1 MSIAKYGLFL
11 LLPAVGFTSIA
22 ASRTD
27 GDVDVNRKN
36 VIRLVMKRIKNQ
48 HYAPKPVDDNFSRTI
63 WQNYLRA
70 LDGNKN
76 TLLKSDVESL
86 RKYETLI
93 DDELENPSLEYFNA
107 IYAVSMQRLNELTVI
122 YRDLLSKPMDF
133 SKKETIQPDRS
144 KADFPADEAARR
156 EVWRKSLKY
165 SVLKKMLELQQADKT
180 KSDAVAEQEAR
191 AAVLLSTDGLFKNL
205 LGSSAPDDRFSAYM
219 NTITLEMDPHTSYLA
234 PVDAGIRDAQMA
246 HRYYG
251 LGLELTSKDGTILI
265 KRVLSGGTAD
275 ASGLLQAE
283 DCILRLSDAAGKMVD
298 ISGMSI
304 LDVSRMIRGEKGT
317 TLKLLVRKS
326 SGSEKEMTLTRGEI
340 VETENAA
347 KSAVI
352 EKNGQKIGYLLL
364 REFYRDFKRA
374 DGAQCAV
381 DMAKE
386 IMKLKAEKVDG
397 IVVDLRG
404 NPGGSLDEVVK
415 ITGFFVKTGPVVL
428 GRDKDHIQSYA
439 IENGDQT
446 LYDGPL
452 AVMVDESSASASEI
466 FAAAIQDYKRGIV
479 VGSPSSYGKGTMQE
493 SLPMGKLGDAAK
505 GIPDISYGTLA
516 LTIKK
521 FYRINGT
528 TTQLNGVIPDVIFP
542 SRRIYQKIRERDN
555 ASALVC
561 DTIESA
567 WFMKSPVAAVLPGV
581 IEKANL
587 QISQD
592 STLNEVKREVEWL
605 KINEAPVFSLQ
616 KNTFKK
622 QLSDIQAHNNA
633 IDSALRL
640 TAGKQLKM
648 SATPIDK
655 PSPDKIAR
663 NQEWLHTCSTDVYL
677 SKTVDILTDFSG
689 K

>member
-11 LLPAVGFTSIA
+11 LLPAVGLTSFA
-22 ASRTD
+22 ATRTG

-36 VIRLVMKRIKNQ
+36 VIRMVMTRIKNQ

-63 WQNYLRA
+63 WHNYLKA

-86 RKYETLI
+86 RRYETLI
-93 DDELENPSLEYFNA
+93 DDELQTPSLEYFNA
-107 IYAVSMQRLNELTVI
+107 IYAVSMQRLNEVVVI

-144 KADFPADEAARR
+144 QADFPANEAARR

-165 SVLKKMLELQQADKT
+165 SVLKKMLELQTADKT
-180 KSDAVAEQEAR
+180 KTDVVAEREAR
-191 AAVLLSTDGLFKNL
+191 AATLLSTDGLFKSL
-205 LGSSAPDDRFSAYM
+205 LGSDAPDNRFSAYV
-219 NTITLEMDPHTSYLA
+219 NTITLEMDPHTSYFA

-251 LGLELTSKDGTILI
+251 LGLELTSKDGAIMI

-275 ASGLLQAE
+275 ASGLLQTE
-283 DCILRLSDAAGKMVD
+283 DCILRLSDAAGQMVD
-298 ISGMSI
+298 ITGMSI
-304 LDVSRMIRGEKGT
+304 LDVSKMIRGEKGT

-326 SGSEKEMTLTRGEI
+326 SGGEKEMTLTRGEI

-374 DGAQCAV
+374 DGAQCAI
-381 DMAKE
+381 DMANE
-386 IMKLKAEKVDG
+386 IMKLKAEKVNG

-428 GRDKDHIQSYA
+428 GRDKGHTQSYA

-528 TTQLNGVIPDVIFP
+528 TTQLNGVTPDVIFP

-567 WFMKSPVAAVLPGV
+567 WYTKSPVAAVLPDV
-581 IEKANL
+581 IQKANL
-587 QISQD
+587 QISHD
-592 STLNEVKREVEWL
+592 SILNEVKREVEWL
-605 KINEAPVFSLQ
+605 KVNEAPVFSLQ
-616 KNTFKK
+616 KNIFKK

-633 IDSALRL
+633 IDSALKL
-640 TAGKQLKM
+640 TAGQQLKM
-648 SATPIDK
+648 SGTPIDK

-663 NQEWLHTCSTDVYL
+663 NQEWLNTCSTDVYL
-677 SKTVDILTDFSG
+677 SRTVDILTDLTG

>member
-1 MSIAKYGLFL
+1 MTMSKYWLFL
-11 LLPAVGFTSIA
+11 LLPAVGFTSFA
-22 ASRTD
+22 ATRTN
-27 GDVDVNRKN
+27 GDLETNRKN
-36 VIRLVMKRIKNQ
+36 VIRQVMKRIKTQ
-48 HYAPKPVDDNFSRTI
+48 HYAPKPVDDNFSRAI
-63 WQNYLRA
+63 WKKYLQA

-76 TLLKSDVESL
+76 TLLKTDVESL
-86 RKYETLI
+86 RRYETLI
-93 DDELENPSLEYFNA
+93 DDQLETPSVEYFNA
-107 IYAVSMQRLNELTVI
+107 IYHISMQRLNELTVI
-122 YRDLLSKPMDF
+122 YRELLAQPMDF

-144 KADFPADEAARR
+144 QADFPVDDAARR

-165 SVLKKMLELQQADKT
+165 SVLKKMLEIQEADKS
-180 KSDAVAEQEAR
+180 KSDAVAEKEAR

-205 LGSSAPDDRFSAYM
+205 LGSSAPDNRFSAYM
-219 NTITLEMDPHTSYLA
+219 NTITLEMDPHTSWFA
-234 PVDAGIRDAQMA
+234 PVDAGTRDAQMS

-251 LGLELTSKDGTILI
+251 LGLELISKEGTITI

-275 ASGLLQAE
+275 ASGLLQAD
-283 DCILRLSDAAGKMVD
+283 DCILRLSDMAGKMVD
-298 ISGMSI
+298 VTGMSI
-304 LDVSRMIRGEKGT
+304 LDVSKMIRGENGT

-326 SGSEKEMTLTRGEI
+326 SGAEKEITLTRGEI
-340 VETENAA
+340 IETENAA

-352 EKNGQKIGYLLL
+352 EKDGKKIGYLLL

-386 IMKLKAEKVDG
+386 ILKLKEEKVNG
-397 IVVDLRG
+397 IIVDLRG
-404 NPGGSLDEVVK
+404 NPGGSLDEVIK

-428 GRDKDHIQSYA
+428 GRDKDQIQTYA
-439 IENGDQT
+439 IANGDQT

-493 SLPMGKLGDAAK
+493 SYTMGKLGDAAK

-516 LTIKK
+516 LTIRK
-521 FYRINGT
+521 FYRINGS
-528 TTQLNGVIPDVIFP
+528 TTQLNGVTPDVIFP
-542 SRRIYQKIRERDN
+542 GRKIYQKIRERDN
-555 ASALVC
+555 ATALAS

-567 WFMKSPVAAVLPGV
+567 WFMPSPAAAALPGV
-581 IEKANL
+581 IRHTNQ

-592 STLNEVKREVEWL
+592 PALNEVKKEVEWL
-605 KINEAPVFSLQ
+605 KVNEAPVFSLQ

-622 QLSDIQAHNNA
+622 QMNDIQAHTKA
-633 IDSALRL
+633 IDTALKL
-640 TAGKQLKM
+640 PAAKQLKM
-648 SATPIDK
+648 HGTPIDK
-655 PSPDKIAR
+655 PSPDKISR
-663 NQEWLHTCSTDVYL
+663 NQEWVNSCTTDLYL
-677 SKTVDILTDFSG
+677 SVTTDILTDMIG